1 MLGVAMGVLS
11 LIVVVSVMA
20 GFHQVIRERLLWL
33 EPHVVVH
40 LPRAS
45 APEAAS
51 FDEGAIKKTAEN
63 FQLSEFVRVDS
74 QDVIVRT
81 LDGVFSGGTARGLEA
96 KDLKAFLHRL
106 SVVNFEAMRREQ
118 QGQQTLNRAGTET
131 LVSGLAYE
139 HLHLREHEVV
149 LGIDLA
155 NSLGVLEGDQV
166 LLIPPEGLLAPKGEM
181 PLYERVTVAGRVATR
196 VADLDSKLILYDRE
210 KTLLRMA
217 HSPSRESAIEIRLKD
232 IDQTNELKAALLDAF
247 KSNRIESWED
257 RNSALFFAL
266 RMEKLVM
273 TVFLTISGII
283 TSFSI
288 VSVLSLLISQKRRE
302 IGLMMALGMTSKAVQ
317 KIFVGVGLL
326 LATAGILIGLI
337 GGLFVCGLID
347 RFPLS
352 ILPDIYYDSTIPV
365 LVTSSLIFAIVII
378 AFSIAMLSAYIPA
391 RGLSKLTPAQT
402 FRVRG

>member
-1 MLGVAMGVLS
+1 MGVLS

-40 LPRAS
+40 LSRA
-45 APEAAS
+45 PAAS
-51 FDEGAIKKTAEN
+51 NDEFATVQKASRGFD
-63 FQLSEFVRVDS
+63 LSEFVKVDS

-81 LDGVFSGGTARGLEA
+81 LDGVFSGGTARGLDA
-96 KDLKAFLHRL
+96 NDLRAFLHRL
-106 SVVNFEAMRREQ
+106 SVVNLQAMSREQ
-118 QGQQTLNRAGTET
+118 KGQQNLNRGSTET

-139 HLHLREHEVV
+139 HLKLREHEVV

-181 PLYERVTVAGRVATR
+181 PVYERVTVAGRVATR
-196 VADLDSKLILYDRE
+196 VADLDSKLILYDRNL
-210 KTLLRMA
+210 TLARMVR
-217 HSPSRESAIEIRLKD
+217 SPSRESAIEIRLKD
-232 IDQTNELKAALLDAF
+232 IEQADDLKIALTKQIQDG
-247 KSNRIESWED
+247 RVESWED

-326 LATAGILIGLI
+326 LATAGISIGLI
-337 GGLFVCGLID
+337 GGLTICGLID

-352 ILPDIYYDSTIPV
+352 LLPDIYYDSTIPV
-365 LVTSSLIFAIVII
+365 LVTANLIIAIVII
-378 AFSIAMLSAYIPA
+378 AFLVAFLSAYLPA
-391 RGLSKLTPAQT
+391 KGLSKLTPAQT
-402 FRVRG
+402 FRLRG